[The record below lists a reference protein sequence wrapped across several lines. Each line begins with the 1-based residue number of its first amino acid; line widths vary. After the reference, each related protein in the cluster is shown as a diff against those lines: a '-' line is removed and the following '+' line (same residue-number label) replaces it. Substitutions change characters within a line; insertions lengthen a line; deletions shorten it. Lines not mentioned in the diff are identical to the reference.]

1 VLENFARI
9 KNSLESNIWKLN
21 SDRVE
26 ECYFIWKIV
35 NVFNEK
41 GFLYMLDTNQID
53 QAGKRRCLD
62 ACLDA
67 WNLIS
72 KLENEWIQHKCE
84 KKGCAEGYN
93 SFDGLEKVYRLMC
106 ATPREKIRAG
116 K

>member
-1 VLENFARI
+1 
-9 KNSLESNIWKLN
+9 
-21 SDRVE
+21 
-26 ECYFIWKIV
+26 
-35 NVFNEK
+35 
-41 GFLYMLDTNQID
+41 MLDTNQID